1 MTNPNERSSIK
12 HLHILHNNSL
22 PKIDEIRLIAKQSNP
37 SIIRISK
44 SKLHTS
50 ILNSAVA
57 TEDYDLIR
65 IGQSGRRSY
74 MLYTFF
80 ISNAYAIYLFKVNN
94 RNTRTRRE
102 ICSKLTIKTPEWR
115 QWLWTYFKPCSTVS
129 IVNFEQVIPSWEHS
143 YKQHQAEIGKKLSKS

>member
-1 MTNPNERSSIK
+1 M
-12 HLHILHNNSL
+12 HILHNNSL

-115 QWLWTYFKPCSTVS
+115 QWLWIIFSPLEALIKHFT
-129 IVNFEQVIPSWEHS
+129 N
-143 YKQHQAEIGKKLSKS
+143 GKKSGLVNLPTILAFSSKFIPEVKHFEV